1 MNFYPITIVDNFYE
15 DPDEVRKLA
24 LAQTYYPASQLDNS
38 EGIFPGK
45 RTHELGSIDSD
56 FFRYSVDKLI
66 SVFHDYASQTVK
78 WNISNKFQLIDAS
91 YDSDWIHSD
100 VGCMFAAIIYLT
112 PDAPLTAGT
121 SIYQPNSNFD
131 NRVYEQL
138 NHEKF
143 ELYKSNKYTESKNTI
158 NNMFTETVRV
168 NNVYNRLL
176 VYEAEQFHGGQGF
189 FGYNNTDS
197 RLTQVFF
204 IKTLDTDSYPL
215 KRT

>member
-1 MNFYPITIVDNFYE
+1 MNFYPITIVDNFYK

-24 LAQTYYPASQLDNS
+24 LAQTYYPASELDNS

-66 SVFHDYASQTVK
+66 GVFHDYSTQTVK

-112 PDAPLTAGT
+112 PNAPLTAGT

-131 NRVYEQL
+131 KRIYEQL

-143 ELYKSNKYTESKNTI
+143 ELYKANKYTESKNTI

-176 VYEAEQFHGGQGF
+176 VYEAEQFHGGHGF
-189 FGYNNTDS
+189 FGHNNIDS
-197 RLTQVFF
+197 RLTQIFF

-215 KRT
+215 KRA

>member
-1 MNFYPITIVDNFYE
+1 MNFYPITIVDNFYK

-24 LAQTYYPASQLDNS
+24 LAQTYYPASELDNS

-66 SVFHDYASQTVK
+66 GVFHDYSTQTVK

-112 PDAPLTAGT
+112 PNAPLTAGT
-121 SIYQPNSNFD
+121 SIYQPNSKFD
-131 NRVYEQL
+131 KKIYEQL

-176 VYEAEQFHGGQGF
+176 VYEAEQFHGGHGF
-189 FGYNNTDS
+189 FGHNNIDS
-197 RLTQVFF
+197 RLTQIFF

-215 KRT
+215 KRA

>member
-1 MNFYPITIVDNFYE
+1 MNFYPITIVDNFYK
-15 DPDEVRKLA
+15 DPDEVRRLA
-24 LAQTYYPASQLDNS
+24 LAQTYYPASELDDS

-56 FFRYSVDKLI
+56 FFRYSVDTLI
-66 SVFHDYASQTVK
+66 SVFHDYSTQTVK
-78 WNISNKFQLIDAS
+78 WNISNKFQIIDAS

-100 VGCMFAAIIYLT
+100 VGCMFAAIVYLT

-131 NRVYEQL
+131 KRVYEQL

-143 ELYKSNKYTESKNTI
+143 ELYKSNKYSESKDTI

-176 VYEAEQFHGGQGF
+176 VYEAEQFHGGTGF
-189 FGYNNTDS
+189 FGHNDTDS

-204 IKTLDTDSYPL
+204 IKTLNTDSYPL
-215 KRT
+215 KRA